1 MEPNKVDYDEV
12 GSSVSSAVGSG
23 NPQEATQ
30 VTNAVSSVLNS
41 KAENTGADDAAA
53 QDERANVSG
62 VICAISTLAMK
73 KMSI

>member
-1 MEPNKVDYDEV
+1 MDYNEV

-41 KAENTGADDAAA
+41 KAEKSDPNDVSA
-53 QDERANVSG
+53 QEERAKVC
-62 VICAISTLAMK
+62 I
-73 KMSI
+73 